1 MASSTNTSRA
11 RDRAVAKAEQTEAAP
26 EQSGP
31 TLRQNIERMSS
42 EIGRALPSHISTE
55 RFTRIALTLV
65 RQNPQLLQCSQQS
78 VLGALMLAAQHGL
91 EPGPL
96 GLSYIIPR
104 WNKKTSSYEANFQIG
119 YKGILELARRSG
131 QVAMIDAEV
140 VGANDEFH
148 YEKGLNPTL
157 KHIPSDDDPGKPVR
171 VWAAATFTNGGS
183 AFKVLSV
190 PKVEEYRQR
199 SQSPNAGPWKT
210 DWNAMACKTV
220 LLRLAPF
227 LPLSPEAHQ
236 VIAADE
242 GTVTELPLG
251 DDPIQV
257 AHPEAVDV
265 APADTDA
272 ETGETSPPDDGQGEA
287 NADSEA
293 AQQQLGGEA

>member
-1 MASSTNTSRA
+1 MVSNTNTSRA

-31 TLRQNIERMSS
+31 TLRQNIERMST

-65 RQNPQLLQCSQQS
+65 RQNPMLLQCSQQS

-104 WNKKTSSYEANFQIG
+104 WNRKTGTHEANFQIG

-131 QVAMIDAEV
+131 QCAMIDAEI
-140 VGANDEFH
+140 VGENDEFY

-157 KHIPSDDDPGKPVR
+157 RHVPSDDDPGKPVR
-171 VWAAATFTNGGS
+171 GWAAATFTNGGS

-190 PKVEEYRQR
+190 KKIEEYRKR
-199 SQSPNAGPWKT
+199 SQSPNQGPWVT
-210 DWNAMACKTV
+210 DWDAMACKTV

-251 DDPIQV
+251 DDPVQID
-257 AHPEAVDV
+257 HPDPIDV
-265 APADTDA
+265 GPADTDP
-272 ETGETSPPDDGQGEA
+272 ETGETTPPDNGQADG
-287 NADSEA
+287 EA
-293 AQQQLGGEA
+293 AQQELGGEAS